1 MIGMAAKPKITPTI
15 KLKGLFWSKI
25 KSADISRTI
34 WDRLSEATLPPEEI
48 QKLEVLFAAKV
59 SDVAGPG
66 SGKSASEQDS
76 EQRVVGGRSKLLSVL
91 EPRRAQNIMILL
103 GKLRKEPLDVLK
115 MVVDLD
121 PEVLGPEVSS
131 MVYEILPTPEEL
143 IAVRS
148 FSQVDLLD
156 KASQLLFH
164 FNRLPRILP
173 RVECHQI
180 VFTWD
185 AQASIA
191 SSQLG
196 IIEGACRELQR
207 SQSDMKRILA
217 FVLSIG
223 NYLNGGTSRGQ
234 VEACIVLWKHD

>member
-1 MIGMAAKPKITPTI
+1 MYCSLLMIGMAAKPKITPTI

-25 KSADISRTI
+25 KSSDISRTI
-34 WDRLSEATLPPEEI
+34 WGRVSEATLPPEEL

-59 SDVAGPG
+59 SDVAAASGL
-66 SGKSASEQDS
+66 GKSASEQDS
-76 EQRVVGGRSKLLSVL
+76 SKTKLLSVL

-103 GKLRKEPLDVLK
+103 GKLRVEPLDVLK

-121 PEVLGPEVSS
+121 PEVLGAEVSS
-131 MVYEILPTPEEL
+131 MIYEILPTPEEL

-180 VFTWD
+180 VFTWG

-191 SSQLG
+191 LSQLG
-196 IIEGACRELQR
+196 VIEGACKELQR
-207 SQSDMKRILA
+207 SQSDMQRILA

-234 VEACIVLWKHD
+234 V